1 MLKGVLF
8 SFFTS
13 SPRLISGPTIMSPQQ
28 YLYLGLECFLLTKA
42 SVFPTLVSFYLGLQK
57 YLHSRYPRGVCSIVI
72 PAAYLFAEGCIVFTC
87 LIVSKTHIRVY
98 NKVSSAVFISRI
110 EVLSPQHCSYL
121 GLYIYSLGELLLVPA
136 ELISK

>member
-28 YLYLGLECFLLTKA
+28 YLYLGLECFLLTNGLTKA
-42 SVFPTLVSFYLGLQK
+42 SVFTTWVSSYLGLQN

-72 PAAYLFAEGCIVFTC
+72 PAAYLYAEGCIVFTC
-87 LIVSKTHIRVY
+87 LFVSKTHIRVY
-98 NKVSSAVFISRI
+98 NKVSSAVFISRSG
-110 EVLSPQHCSYL
+110 VSSPQHCSYL
-121 GLYIYSLGELLLVPA
+121 EPLYLLLG
-136 ELISK
+136 